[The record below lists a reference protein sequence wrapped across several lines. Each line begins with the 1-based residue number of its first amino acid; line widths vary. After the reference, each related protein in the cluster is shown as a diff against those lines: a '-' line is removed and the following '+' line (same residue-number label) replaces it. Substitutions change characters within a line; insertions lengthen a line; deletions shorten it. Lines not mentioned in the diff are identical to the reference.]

1 MIQNTLD
8 VNGKHID
15 VPFSREKLAEL
26 YTILQKYDTDLI
38 SIVKTVQQVS
48 TMDELQAI
56 INEELNS
63 FHESEGFCKNED
75 DTKFADFFG
84 SLDYDV
90 VCKSTILD
98 IKDMMESQGLL

>member
-1 MIQNTLD
+1 M
-8 VNGKHID
+8 
-15 VPFSREKLAEL
+15 
-26 YTILQKYDTDLI
+26 I

-63 FHESEGFCKNED
+63 SHESEGFCKNED
-75 DTKFADFFG
+75 DTKFIDFFG